1 MSNGVLGSSANFL
14 PVEPVIGFSVQPLD
28 RHFGPRRSRECKN
41 NIAYLK
47 PAAGVLEAGFLYIL
61 SFFPGEVG
69 SFATDYFSW
78 HPAMDLVAA
87 SAERASQQRT
97 ERLKPRVE
105 P

>member
-41 NIAYLK
+41 NIGDLK

-61 SFFPGEVG
+61 SFFPGQVG
-69 SFATDYFSW
+69 CFATDYFLGTRRWTQWQLPRS
-78 HPAMDLVAA
+78 AQA
-87 SAERASQQRT
+87 SNGL
-97 ERLKPRVE
+97 ERLEAAR
-105 P
+105 